1 MWPIQQYTK
10 FALATAYFPDS
21 SYEAAIRRLRRWIDN
36 NESLKTNLV
45 ELGYH
50 PNQRHFTAR
59 QTALIFEYLGEPW
72 LNKHI
77 VSKEKWGYILSKN
90 SSKLG
95 KSVFK
100 SIFSQ

>member
-36 NESLKTNLV
+36 NENLKTNLV

-59 QTALIFEYLGEPW
+59 QTALIFEFLGEP
-72 LNKHI
+72 
-77 VSKEKWGYILSKN
+77 
-90 SSKLG
+90 
-95 KSVFK
+95 
-100 SIFSQ
+100 